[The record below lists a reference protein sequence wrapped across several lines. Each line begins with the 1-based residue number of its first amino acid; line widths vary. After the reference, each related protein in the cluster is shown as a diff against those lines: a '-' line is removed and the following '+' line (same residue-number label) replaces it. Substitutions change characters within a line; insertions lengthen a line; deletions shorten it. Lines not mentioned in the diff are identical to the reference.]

1 MARQLRQTRGKK
13 GPRKTRKQGKRKGGK
28 TRKRVM
34 GKRRKRTMR
43 KVRGGSAMNAQRTNS
58 EPYFY
63 NKYVFNI
70 KGDEADIIK
79 AIENRELSPKEYSKE
94 ELAGIYERAKRKA
107 VNFTTPT
114 QKKRKPYTADLG
126 TGEKVAPEPVV
137 MGDTDE
143 LLSKS
148 GEDIRKDYRIIQ
160 KEDIGEESN
169 GMIFLVRDEKDEV
182 EKLYVMKKEKGE
194 ANIIATIDNEGNVMR
209 TDKRE
214 L

>member
-1 MARQLRQTRGKK
+1 
-13 GPRKTRKQGKRKGGK
+13 
-28 TRKRVM
+28 
-34 GKRRKRTMR
+34 MR
-43 KVRGGSAMNAQRTNS
+43 KVRGGSAMNAYGYAYPGQDKKQMD
-58 EPYFY
+58 PFD
-63 NKYVFNI
+63 VDPHLFNTV
-70 KGDEADIIK
+70 GDEEEILN
-79 AIENRELSPKEYSKE
+79 AIEKGKLSPKEYSKE